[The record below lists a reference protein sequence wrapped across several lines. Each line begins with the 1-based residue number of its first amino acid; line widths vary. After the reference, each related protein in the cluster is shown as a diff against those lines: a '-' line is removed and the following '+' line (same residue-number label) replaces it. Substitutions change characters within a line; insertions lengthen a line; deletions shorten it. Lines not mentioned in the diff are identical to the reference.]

1 MKNFAQEMATEL
13 LSPPETADNYSDS
26 TLAGVC
32 RTLRGSG
39 SSVGASSISK
49 HVLTQKYE
57 PNNRIQVM
65 MTSFERKGL
74 VPTTNKER

>member
-13 LSPPETADNYSDS
+13 LAPPENVENGSNS

-39 SSVGASSISK
+39 SSVGASSQ
-49 HVLTQKYE
+49 HANQKYD